1 MGVGE
6 NEKMNAIK
14 TIRASEW
21 WGYKLAPLLAIGYA
35 TALKSGKSLMEAA
48 PYLLYIML
56 ALALGAAY
64 VSVIN
69 DITDMDEDLAIGK
82 KNRMAGVAP
91 SRRWIFP
98 FLALVAGGA
107 YVATFYPHVLILA
120 LAAMP
125 WIAFSCYS
133 IPPVR
138 LKKRGI
144 WGALADA
151 SGAHLF
157 TSLFIVASM
166 SYYTHVPIDW
176 IWFSAVGVWA
186 LCYGLRGILWHMF
199 YDRDNDIAS
208 GMPTYATTTSP
219 AAFRPREWVILC
231 IEMVAMGIMLWR
243 IGRPLP
249 VVFLIFYLLFI
260 VASWRKL
267 DFKVVI
273 ILMPPGYPY
282 PYLIFLADF
291 YQVFFPVSLLL
302 HGALLYRYDWIV
314 LFAHGMLFAYSIY
327 RVLRFAWR
335 IAMVPGAAATRS

>member
-1 MGVGE
+1 M
-6 NEKMNAIK
+6 KAIK

-21 WGYKLAPLLAIGYA
+21 WGYKVAPLLAIGYA
-35 TALKSGKSLMEAA
+35 TAMKSGKSLAESS

-56 ALALGAAY
+56 AMVLGAAY

-69 DITDMDEDLAIGK
+69 DITDMEEDLAIGK

-98 FLALVAGGA
+98 AVALVAGAA
-107 YVATFYPHVLILA
+107 YIATFYPHVLIMA

-133 IPPVR
+133 IPPIR

-144 WGALADA
+144 AGVLADA
-151 SGAHLF
+151 SGAHIF

-166 SYYTHVPIDW
+166 SHYTGQPIDW
-176 IWFSAVGVWA
+176 IWFFAVGLWA

-199 YDRDNDIAS
+199 FDRENDIAS
-208 GMPTYATTTSP
+208 GTPTYATKVDPQS
-219 AAFRPREWVILC
+219 FRGREWMILVV
-231 IEMVAMGIMLWR
+231 EMIALGAMLWR
-243 IGRPLP
+243 IGKPLP
-249 VVFLIFYLLFI
+249 VIFLVFYLLFAM
-260 VASWRKL
+260 ASWRKL
-267 DFKVVI
+267 GFRMVI

-291 YQVFFPVSLLL
+291 YQVFLPIALLL
-302 HGALLYRYDWIV
+302 RAALVFRYDWIV
-314 LFAHGMLFAYSIY
+314 LIVHGVLFSYGIY
-327 RVLRFAWR
+327 RLLRSSLRLAKASE
-335 IAMVPGAAATRS
+335 IVS

>member
-1 MGVGE
+1 MSF
-6 NEKMNAIK
+6 IR

-35 TALKSGKSLMEAA
+35 TAMKSGKSLLEAS

-56 ALALGAAY
+56 AMALGAAY

-69 DITDMDEDLAIGK
+69 DITDMKEDLAIGK

-91 SRRWIFP
+91 SRRWLFP
-98 FLALVAGGA
+98 AAALVAGAA
-107 YVATFYPHVLILA
+107 YIATFYPHVLIMA
-120 LAAMP
+120 LAVMP

-144 WGALADA
+144 PGVLADA
-151 SGAHLF
+151 SGAHIF

-166 SYYTHVPIDW
+166 SYYTGEPIDW
-176 IWFSAVGVWA
+176 IWFGAVGVWA

-199 YDRDNDIAS
+199 FDRDNDLAS
-208 GMPTYATTTSP
+208 NTPTYATKVDP
-219 AAFRPREWVILC
+219 AGFRGRERMILVF
-231 IEMVAMGIMLWR
+231 EMVALGMMLWR

-249 VVFLIFYLLFI
+249 VVFLIFYLLF
-260 VASWRKL
+260 VAASWRKL
-267 DFKVVI
+267 GFRIVV
-273 ILMPPGYPY
+273 ILMPPGQPY

-291 YQVFFPVSLLL
+291 YQVFLPLSLLL
-302 HGALLYRYDWIV
+302 RASLAFRYDWIV
-314 LFAHGMLFAYSIY
+314 LLVHVVLFSWSI
-327 RVLRFAWR
+327 RRLLRYAWR
-335 IAMVPGAAATRS
+335 IARVPGPEAGRH